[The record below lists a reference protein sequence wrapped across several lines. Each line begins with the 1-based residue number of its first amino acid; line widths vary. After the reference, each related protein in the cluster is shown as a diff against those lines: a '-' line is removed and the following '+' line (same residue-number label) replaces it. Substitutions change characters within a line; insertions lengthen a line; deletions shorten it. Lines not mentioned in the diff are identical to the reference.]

1 MIEKLNEKLDI
12 LDLVKIKEILPN
24 YIHKTSKAN
33 LTLTEQLDYLL
44 SEEINSKDAR
54 AAEGIIKA
62 SNLPFRKTLDDYD
75 FSFQP
80 SVNEKQIRELATL
93 SFIEQKENIVFIGNP
108 GVGKTHLAGAL
119 GIEAAKHRN
128 SVYFITCH
136 NLMLKLNKAQKEN
149 RLDKQL
155 QHLAQYKVLII
166 DEIGYLPVDHQGSNL
181 FFQLITKRYTNKSTI
196 VTTNM
201 PFSRW
206 GEVFSDNT
214 LASAVLDRLLHHSH
228 IIRISGNSYR
238 IKDKIVESDSRTNEY
253 NE

>member
-1 MIEKLNEKLDI
+1 MIEELNKSLDI
-12 LDLVKIKEILPN
+12 LELNRIKEILPD
-24 YIHKTSKAN
+24 YIHKTSKDN
-33 LTLTEQLDYLL
+33 LSLTEQLNYLL
-44 SEEINSKDAR
+44 SEGIKNKDER

-62 SNLPFRKTLDDYD
+62 SNFPFRKTIDDYD

-80 SVNEKQIRELATL
+80 SVSEKQIRELANL
-93 SFIEQKENIVFIGNP
+93 SFIEQHENVVFIGNP
-108 GVGKTHLAGAL
+108 GVGKTHLAVSL

-181 FFQLITKRYTNKSTI
+181 FFQLIAKRYMNKSTI

-214 LASAVLDRLLHHSH
+214 LASAVLDRLLHYSH
-228 IIRISGNSYR
+228 IVRITGNSYR

>member
-1 MIEKLNEKLDI
+1 MIEEVNKNLNI
-12 LDLVKIKEILPN
+12 LELEKIKEVLPD
-24 YIHKTSKAN
+24 YIHKISKN
-33 LTLTEQLDYLL
+33 QPPLTESLNYLL
-44 SEEINSKDAR
+44 REEIKYKDER
-54 AAEGIIKA
+54 AASGIIKA
-62 SNLPFRKTLDDYD
+62 ANFPFRKTIDDYD

-80 SVNEKQIRELATL
+80 SVSENQIRELSNL
-93 SFIEQKENIVFIGNP
+93 SFVENHENIVFIGNP
-108 GVGKTHLAGAL
+108 GVGKTHLAVAL
-119 GIEAAKHRN
+119 GIEAAKHRK

-181 FFQLITKRYTNKSTI
+181 LFQLITKRYMKKSTI

-214 LASAVLDRLLHHSH
+214 LASAVLDRLLHYSH
-228 IIRISGNSYR
+228 IIRITGNSYR
-238 IKDKIVESDSRTNEY
+238 IKDKIAETDSRTNEY